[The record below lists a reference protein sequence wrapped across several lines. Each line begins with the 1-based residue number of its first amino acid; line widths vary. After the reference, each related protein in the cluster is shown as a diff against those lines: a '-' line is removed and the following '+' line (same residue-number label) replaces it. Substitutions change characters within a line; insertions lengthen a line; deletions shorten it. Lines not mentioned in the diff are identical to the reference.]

1 MSTSI
6 DELDVERE
14 PGPPPSGKFYG
25 KYRGT
30 VVNNI
35 DPLQI
40 GRIMVIVPDVLN
52 VTPGSWALPCVP
64 VAGIQMGMFTVPPP
78 GAGVW
83 VEFEQGDPDF
93 PIWVGCFW
101 GTMAEVPLN
110 AKLVPPG
117 IPAVSITTV
126 LQNGITISDMP
137 PTPLT
142 GGVILKSPT
151 NAMIVVNDAG
161 IFIQNGKGASI
172 MLVGPSVLIN
182 NEALVVT

>member
-110 AKLVPPG
+110 AKLVPLASRRCRSP
-117 IPAVSITTV
+117 PCSRMV
-126 LQNGITISDMP
+126 LQSAICRRRH
-137 PTPLT
+137 
-142 GGVILKSPT
+142 SP
-151 NAMIVVNDAG
+151 AA
-161 IFIQNGKGASI
+161 
-172 MLVGPSVLIN
+172 
-182 NEALVVT
+182 